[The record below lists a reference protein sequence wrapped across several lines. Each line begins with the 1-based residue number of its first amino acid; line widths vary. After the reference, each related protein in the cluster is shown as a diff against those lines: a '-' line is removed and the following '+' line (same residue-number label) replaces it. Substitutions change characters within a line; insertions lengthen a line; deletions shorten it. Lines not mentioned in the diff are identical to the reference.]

1 MKRLLVAAALAAS
14 LGLAASAAA
23 DMADADALYG
33 SGRFEEAFA
42 AYAEQASD
50 QNGMAMLRMAQMFE
64 AGEGVA
70 ASRTR
75 ALTWYRRAAAH
86 DVPEAHFRIGQMY
99 ETGIGVPRNY
109 AEAVR
114 AYREAADLGH
124 AGGLIALANLYAD
137 GSGAM
142 PDTSEAARLLK
153 QAADSGN
160 TQAGAALERLVAS
173 GTVPRD
179 VLDDLGIP
187 PPPPPVLPTVEELA
201 AQGIAAQEGGSTSAP
216 ATSQAPAIAESEA
229 AAQVRANLESAI
241 AGFTDTDAARL
252 DYTIDIAEHDD
263 GAMEATIRGLR
274 VVSPDVTWKI
284 GDIVYVLTPVEA
296 WTYDA
301 AISWPATTTIHDA
314 QGMAIGGSTLAS
326 QTIGGTWNIAL
337 NIWPRSRLDLQGLT
351 FTLAPPDQDPVTM
364 TIAAATAEGTLEAQ
378 ADGRWGGPTHA
389 AIEDLQLDFGGGQTG
404 GLARINLTI
413 EQRAIDYV
421 FFQAMALARAEFEGR
436 FGATPDLGDPAAQA
450 AMQEMVRPLLALARE
465 RAPLVGDLAF
475 DLEMLGLTATDPE
488 AGAPFAVDRI
498 HLAMGARG
506 LDAAAGVVDLVY
518 EHSGF
523 AAALDGAAQR
533 YLPAEVSFVVA
544 LRNLPVE
551 DTGTMSLEML
561 EGAVD
566 DLAAFQDNGMMALT
580 FLGMG
585 LQQSM
590 ATSGSTLDIE
600 RIAYLSPGLKAAMT
614 GELVATTQS
623 PLGAVG
629 TVTLEIEGL
638 DAAVAELSAMAE
650 DPDAQEMAMP
660 LAMLQAMG
668 ERVED
673 AGTVRHVYLVEL
685 TPDGRTLLNGND
697 MGPMMEG
704 MMGGDGSTY

>member
-1 MKRLLVAAALAAS
+1 
-14 LGLAASAAA
+14 
-23 DMADADALYG
+23 
-33 SGRFEEAFA
+33 
-42 AYAEQASD
+42 
-50 QNGMAMLRMAQMFE
+50 
-64 AGEGVA
+64 
-70 ASRTR
+70 
-75 ALTWYRRAAAH
+75 
-86 DVPEAHFRIGQMY
+86 
-99 ETGIGVPRNY
+99 
-109 AEAVR
+109 
-114 AYREAADLGH
+114 
-124 AGGLIALANLYAD
+124 
-137 GSGAM
+137 
-142 PDTSEAARLLK
+142 
-153 QAADSGN
+153 
-160 TQAGAALERLVAS
+160 
-173 GTVPRD
+173 
-179 VLDDLGIP
+179 
-187 PPPPPVLPTVEELA
+187 
-201 AQGIAAQEGGSTSAP
+201 
-216 ATSQAPAIAESEA
+216 
-229 AAQVRANLESAI
+229 
-241 AGFTDTDAARL
+241 
-252 DYTIDIAEHDD
+252 
-263 GAMEATIRGLR
+263 
-274 VVSPDVTWKI
+274 
-284 GDIVYVLTPVEA
+284 
-296 WTYDA
+296 
-301 AISWPATTTIHDA
+301 
-314 QGMAIGGSTLAS
+314 
-326 QTIGGTWNIAL
+326 
-337 NIWPRSRLDLQGLT
+337 
-351 FTLAPPDQDPVTM
+351 M

-506 LDAAAGVVDLVY
+506 LDEAAGVVDLVY

-533 YLPAEVSFVVA
+533 YLPAEVAFVVA

-566 DLAAFQDNGMMALT
+566 DPAAFQDNGMMALT